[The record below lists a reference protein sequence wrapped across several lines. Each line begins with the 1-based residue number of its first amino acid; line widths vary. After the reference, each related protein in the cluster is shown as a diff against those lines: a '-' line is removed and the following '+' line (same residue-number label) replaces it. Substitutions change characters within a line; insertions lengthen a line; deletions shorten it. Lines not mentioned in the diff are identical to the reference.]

1 MGLDRE
7 GQSKHSDEPVNIDQ
21 LNNKM
26 KSKEF
31 QTFL

>member
-7 GQSKHSDEPVNIDQ
+7 GQSKYFDELVNIDQ

>member
-7 GQSKHSDEPVNIDQ
+7 GQSKHFDELFNIDQ

-26 KSKEF
+26 KSEEF